1 MTNQTA
7 TIHDING
14 HVNPKLPL
22 CLVEIASVY
31 GNQVVRPIGIVATTF
46 AEIAGTK
53 TLTAATLRNIRK
65 LGYRIVIES
74 GGSGRGYDFLNKFI
88 G

>member
-1 MTNQTA
+1 MTAQVQNITEY
-7 TIHDING
+7 
-14 HVNPKLPL
+14 VNSRLPL

-31 GNQVVRPIGIVATTF
+31 GNQVVRPIGIVAQTF
-46 AEIAGTK
+46 ADIAGTK

-65 LGYRIVIES
+65 LGYRVVIES
-74 GGSGRGYDFLNKFI
+74 GGEGRGYDFLNKFI